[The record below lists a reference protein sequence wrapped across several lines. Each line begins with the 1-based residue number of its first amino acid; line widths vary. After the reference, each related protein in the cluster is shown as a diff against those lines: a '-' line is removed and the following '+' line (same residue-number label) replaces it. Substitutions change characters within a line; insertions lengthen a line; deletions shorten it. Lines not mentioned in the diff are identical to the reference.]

1 MRAILCPQQSANSKQ
16 GAPTMTY
23 RVYSG
28 PRGSESISPLE
39 KDCMLFKEF
48 QNFDEALG
56 WARHINKGGRVALLV
71 EGDDGTRLT
80 RRQIVTAL
88 KSLDTGETADH
99 AA

>member
-1 MRAILCPQQSANSKQ
+1 
-16 GAPTMTY
+16 MTY

-28 PRGSESISPLE
+28 PRGSETISPLE
-39 KDCMLFKEF
+39 KDRLLYKEF
-48 QNFDEALG
+48 HILDEAMN
-56 WARHINKGGRVALLV
+56 WARHINNGGRVALLL

-88 KSLDTGETADH
+88 KSPGTGETADH

>member
-1 MRAILCPQQSANSKQ
+1 
-16 GAPTMTY
+16 MTY

-39 KDCMLFKEF
+39 KDRHLFKEF
-48 QNFDEALG
+48 NSLDEAMG
-56 WARHINKGGRVALLV
+56 WARHVNDSGRVSLLI

-80 RRQIVTAL
+80 KQQIVTAL
-88 KSLDTGETADH
+88 KSFDAIGAQDH